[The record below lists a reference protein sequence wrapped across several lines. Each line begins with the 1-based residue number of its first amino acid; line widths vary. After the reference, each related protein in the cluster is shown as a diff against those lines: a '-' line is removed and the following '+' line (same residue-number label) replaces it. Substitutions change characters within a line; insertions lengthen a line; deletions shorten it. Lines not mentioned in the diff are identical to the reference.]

1 MDRFESMALFAT
13 IAAKGS
19 LSAAGRKLGVPLAT
33 VSRRL
38 SELEAHLNAK
48 LIQRSTR
55 GLTLTD
61 AGRDYLEACG
71 QILEQVREAE
81 RIASGAYAEPR
92 GRLVIA
98 APISFGRLHAVP
110 LIVDFAEQYPEVDVR
125 LLLGDRNAN
134 LLEEHVDVALRIG
147 VLPDSSLVARQLGEV
162 TRVVCASPGYLA
174 RFGTPSSPGQL
185 AQHRCVCFEGVASPT
200 QWSFGAGGARLDV
213 PVHSR
218 LSVNTAEAAIDA
230 AMAGLGVTRV
240 LSYQID
246 DALAD
251 GRLVRLL
258 AADEGPAM
266 PVQLVTQ
273 GQGRLPMKCRAF
285 IGFAMPRLRERLA
298 RGLVGAA

>member
-1 MDRFESMALFAT
+1 MALFAT

-19 LSAAGRKLGVPLAT
+19 LSAAGRELGVPLAT

-38 SELEAHLNAK
+38 SELEAHLSVK

-61 AGRDYLEACG
+61 AGRDYLEACT

-92 GRLVIA
+92 GRLVLA
-98 APISFGRLHAVP
+98 APISFGRLHVVP
-110 LIVDFAEQYPEVDVR
+110 LIVEFAEQYPEVDVR
-125 LLLGDRNAN
+125 LLLGDRNVN

-147 VLPDSSLVARQLGEV
+147 VLPDSSLVARQVGAV
-162 TRVVCASPGYLA
+162 TRVACASPGYLA
-174 RFGTPSSPGQL
+174 RFGTPLSPQQL

-200 QWSFGAGGARLDV
+200 QWSFGAGNAPLNV

-218 LSVNTAEAAIDA
+218 LSVNTADAAVDAAI
-230 AMAGLGVTRV
+230 AGLGVAHV
-240 LSYQID
+240 LSYQVA

-258 AADEGPAM
+258 AAHEGPTM
-266 PVQLVTQ
+266 PVQVVTQ

-285 IGFAMPRLRERLA
+285 IAFAMPRLRGRLA
-298 RGLVGAA
+298 CGPADAS